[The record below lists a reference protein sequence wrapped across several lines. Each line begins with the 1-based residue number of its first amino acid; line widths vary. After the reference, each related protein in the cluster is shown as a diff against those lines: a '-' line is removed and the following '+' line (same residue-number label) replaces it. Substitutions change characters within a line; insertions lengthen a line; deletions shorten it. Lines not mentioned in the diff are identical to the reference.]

1 MSGLAFREGTHELYS
16 AGFDRT
22 VKLWSLDDRAYVDSL
37 FGHQAEVL
45 AIDLLRQVGAEP
57 KKTCRLH
64 GVAEKENKRRT
75 WRRMLDCTTMN

>member
-1 MSGLAFREGTHELYS
+1 MLSSERLAGACAQGFPGHKDVVSGLAFREGTHELYS

-57 KKTCRLH
+57 I
-64 GVAEKENKRRT
+64 
-75 WRRMLDCTTMN
+75 